1 MNKLFYE
8 NVKLNSPMVL
18 LQYDGTLLDGKQ
30 YKIKPKEP
38 LVNQMII
45 PYGKKRQLRLSKRV
59 LRMIR
64 VAEAYLLNDF
74 IVTLI
79 FQRM

>member
-30 YKIKPKEP
+30 YKIKPKET